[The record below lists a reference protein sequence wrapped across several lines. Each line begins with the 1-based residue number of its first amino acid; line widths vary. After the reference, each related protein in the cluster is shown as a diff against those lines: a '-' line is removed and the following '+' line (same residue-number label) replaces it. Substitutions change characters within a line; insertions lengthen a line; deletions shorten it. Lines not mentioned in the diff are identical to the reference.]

1 MWEKLVENHAQLEA
15 FAHENVVEFYRG
27 LVYPFSTRA
36 NDDDRDSI
44 VSDVSDDEDI
54 EGMSMHAAFD
64 QSREAVGKM
73 FKPFMVRGYS
83 RDDDDDD
90 DDDYGSVLSLGQKV
104 RVNYDCEGDTGV
116 YVAHIIEI
124 DRKTVTVRY
133 DIDGS
138 KESIPRWALVER
150 IVHKHFNKRRKRKR
164 DRRSPAAWSNVSAA
178 SDLEKRPRKKKARQ
192 LCFTDEDEED

>member
-15 FAHENVVEFYRG
+15 FAHEKVVEFYRG

-90 DDDYGSVLSLGQKV
+90 DNDYGSVLSLGQKV

-116 YVAHIIEI
+116 YVA
-124 DRKTVTVRY
+124 RT
-133 DIDGS
+133 
-138 KESIPRWALVER
+138 
-150 IVHKHFNKRRKRKR
+150 F
-164 DRRSPAAWSNVSAA
+164 
-178 SDLEKRPRKKKARQ
+178 
-192 LCFTDEDEED
+192 F